1 MIEAAEVVELVVL
14 VHRALDIDSLS
25 KLDEDARFASH
36 SIFAATKNKQINRSV
51 YHKDSLDV
59 PFFRLSMSWLMTDV
73 H

>member
-36 SIFAATKNKQINRSV
+36 LIFDVTKNKQNNRSV
-51 YHKDSLDV
+51 HHVVALDV
-59 PFFRLSMSWLMTDV
+59 PFSRLSMLWSTTDV